1 MKRPAEAGFTLL
13 ELLVSMALIGIVLTA
28 LVSFFTQGSQVSAQS
43 SSRAELQQEILIAQ
57 QLIAGKLKE
66 AWYVYP
72 PGQTLSMTGTALT
85 QKPAGG
91 AGGNSWLVGT
101 DPILAM
107 VLPPNNAALTCAS
120 GTGTTTSGPDGCYR
134 FLAYYPVKR
143 SVWVAGTGTGSWRS
157 PGADAAN
164 GDTWILAEYRGTF
177 SPSAGSPPST
187 APGSIPTGNS
197 ANILSDYIA
206 PTTVTA
212 GFTTATP
219 VDNTYTM
226 FTYTAANGL
235 AASAT
240 NPVNSVT
247 LNLATT
253 RKVGGTTLRLP
264 NAADEYTIS
273 VYPTNL
279 GKISAN

>member
-1 MKRPAEAGFTLL
+1 MKRLTQAGFTLL
-13 ELLVSMALIGIVLTA
+13 EMLVAMALIGIVLTA
-28 LVSFFTQGSQVSAQS
+28 LVSFFTQGSQASAQS
-43 SSRAELQQEILIAQ
+43 SSRAELQQELLNAQ
-57 QLIAGKLKE
+57 QLISGKLRE

-72 PGQTLSMTGTALT
+72 PGQTITMTGTSLT
-85 QKPAGG
+85 QKP

-107 VLPPNNAALTCAS
+107 VLPPELAGGA
-120 GTGTTTSGPDGCYR
+120 YR

-143 SVWVAGTGTGSWRS
+143 SVWVSGTGTGSWRS
-157 PGADAAN
+157 PGLDATN
-164 GDTWILAEYRGTF
+164 GDTWVLAEYRGTIA
-177 SPSAGSPPST
+177 AGLGGGPPAT
-187 APGSIPTGNS
+187 PPIVPTSNTP
-197 ANILSDYIA
+197 NILSDYIA
-206 PTTVTA
+206 PTTATT
-212 GFTTATP
+212 GFTTTSP
-219 VDNTYTM
+219 TDNTYTM

-235 AASAT
+235 PASAV

-264 NAADEYTIS
+264 GAAGTYTIS

>member
-1 MKRPAEAGFTLL
+1 MKRHTQAGFTLL
-13 ELLVSMALIGIVLTA
+13 ELLVGMVLIGIVMTTL
-28 LVSFFTQGSQVSAQS
+28 LRLFTQGSQVSTQS
-43 SSRAELQQEILIAQ
+43 SSRAEMQQDVLNAQ

-72 PGQTLSMTGTALT
+72 PGLTITMTGTALT
-85 QKPAGG
+85 QKPS
-91 AGGNSWLVGT
+91 GGNNWLVGT

-107 VLPPNNAALTCAS
+107 VLPPKNAALSCA
-120 GTGTTTSGPDGCYR
+120 TGTATSTSGPDGCYR
-134 FLAYYPVKR
+134 FLAYFPVKR
-143 SVWVAGTGTGSWRS
+143 SVWVTGTGIGSWRN
-157 PGADAAN
+157 PGPD
-164 GDTWILAEYRGTF
+164 DTNAETWVLAEYRGTI
-177 SPSAGSPPST
+177 
-187 APGSIPTGNS
+187 APGTGGTLPPTPPPVPTGNS

-206 PTTVTA
+206 PTTVTT
-212 GFTTATP
+212 GFTTTTP

-240 NPVNSVT
+240 NPVWSVT

-253 RKVGGTTLRLP
+253 RKVTGTTLRLP
-264 NAADEYTIS
+264 NATDEYTVS

-279 GKISAN
+279 GKLAAN